1 MPILLKISPSKN
13 PKKKW
18 NALFRLEG
26 DKFKNVSFGDP
37 TRDDFLVHNDLKRR
51 ELYLKRTKNQLARSD
66 PLRPAYLAHYVTWSG
81 FEQKGRPT
89 RSIPKLIKMYNS
101 KFFKK

>member
-1 MPILLKISPSKN
+1 MPILLKIETSKN

-18 NALFRLEG
+18 NAIYRLEG
-26 DKFKNVSFGDP
+26 DKFKTVSFGDP
-37 TRDDFLVHNDLKRR
+37 KAEDYLKHNDLKRR
-51 ELYLKRTKNQLARSD
+51 DAYLTRHQKDLKTNN
-66 PLRPAYLAHYVTWSG
+66 PLRPGFLSYYITWSG